1 MAEQSPAQVARA
13 QRGVSRLTSPR
24 GVARAVA
31 AAAIGS
37 AVVFGV
43 GACGAGQISQTAN
56 QEAAVNGG
64 NATVGQIALRD
75 VHVVYPAVNADD
87 AFVDGGPFELAFLI
101 SNNSAYQNDT
111 LQSITVP
118 GGGSATI
125 SGSRSLPATK
135 SLRAGQPSLL
145 LTGSPEGSTASSA
158 EVPSSQVAAQESA
171 AGSVG
176 NSADPT
182 ETRITVTLTGMGSKV
197 RPGLTVPLEFTF
209 QQAGKVTVNVPVDA
223 GYVNPR
229 RDSQF
234 LNRENAEATEQN
246 ERTNEGSEGG
256 SGQDNY
262 GSNLPNTGS
271 GGTAG

>member
-64 NATVGQIALRD
+64 SATVGQLALRD
-75 VHVVYPAVNADD
+75 VHVVYPPVNADD
-87 AFVDGGPFELAFLI
+87 AFVNGGPFEVAFLI
-101 SNNSAYQNDT
+101 SNNSAYQDDT

-125 SGSRSLPATK
+125 SGSRALPATK
-135 SLRAGQPSLL
+135 SLRAGQPSQL
-145 LTGSPEGSTASSA
+145 LTGSSDGSTASSA

-182 ETRITVTLTGMGSKV
+182 ETRITVTLTGMGTKV

-223 GYVNPR
+223 GYVNQR

-234 LNRENAEATEQN
+234 LNRENAEAN
-246 ERTNEGSEGG
+246 EENARTNEGSEGG

>member
-1 MAEQSPAQVARA
+1 VAEQSPAQVART
-13 QRGVSRLTSPR
+13 QRVVSRLTSPR
-24 GVARAVA
+24 GAARVIA

-64 NATVGQIALRD
+64 SATSGDLALRD

-87 AFVDGGPFELAFLI
+87 AFVNGGPFEVAFLI
-101 SNNSAYQNDT
+101 SNNSPFEDDT

-118 GGGSATI
+118 GGGTATI
-125 SGSRSLPATK
+125 SGSKALPATK
-135 SLRAGQPSLL
+135 SLRAGEPSQL
-145 LTGSPEGSTASSA
+145 LTGGSAAPSA
-158 EVPSSQVAAQESA
+158 GVPSSEVAAQESE
-171 AGSVG
+171 AGSAG
-176 NSADPT
+176 NSADPS
-182 ETRITVTLTGMGSKV
+182 ETRITVTLTGMGTKV

-209 QQAGKVTVNVPVDA
+209 QRAGKVTVNTPVDA

-234 LNRENAEATEQN
+234 LNRENAEAN
-246 ERTNEGSEGG
+246 EENAPSNEGSEGR
-256 SGQDNY
+256 SGEGNL

>member
-1 MAEQSPAQVARA
+1 MAEQSPAQVARS
-13 QRGVSRLTSPR
+13 QRGIVR
-24 GVARAVA
+24 VAA

-37 AVVFGV
+37 ALVFGV
-43 GACGAGQISQTAN
+43 AACGAGQISQTAN
-56 QEAAVNGG
+56 QEAAVNGSS
-64 NATVGQIALRD
+64 ATVGQLALRD
-75 VHVVYPAVNADD
+75 VHITYPRVNADD
-87 AFVDGGPFELAFLI
+87 AFVNGGPFEVAFLI
-101 SNNSAYQNDT
+101 SNNSAYQDDT

-125 SGSRSLPATK
+125 SGSRALPATK

-145 LTGSPEGSTASSA
+145 LTDAPAESASSSA
-158 EVPSSQVAAQESA
+158 EVPSSQVAAQESQ

-182 ETRITVTLTGMGSKV
+182 ETRITVTLTGMGTKV

-209 QQAGKVTVNVPVDA
+209 QRAGKVTVNVPVDA
-223 GYVNPR
+223 GYVNQR

-234 LNRENAEATEQN
+234 LNRENAEANEQN

>member
-1 MAEQSPAQVARA
+1 MAEQSPAQVARS
-13 QRGVSRLTSPR
+13 QRGIVR
-24 GVARAVA
+24 VAA

-37 AVVFGV
+37 ALVFGV
-43 GACGAGQISQTAN
+43 AACGAGQISQTAN

-64 NATVGQIALRD
+64 NATVGQLALRD
-75 VHVVYPAVNADD
+75 VHVVYPPVNADD
-87 AFVDGGPFELAFLI
+87 AFVNGGPFELAFLI
-101 SNNSAYQNDT
+101 SNNSAYQDDT

-118 GGGSATI
+118 GGRSATI
-125 SGSRSLPATK
+125 SGSRALPATK

-145 LTGSPEGSTASSA
+145 LTGAPEGSPSSSV
-158 EVPSSQVAAQESA
+158 EVPSSEVAAQESQ

-182 ETRITVTLTGMGSKV
+182 ETRITVTLTGMGTKV

-209 QQAGKVTVNVPVDA
+209 QRAGKVTVNVPVDA
-223 GYVNPR
+223 GYVNQR

-234 LNRENAEATEQN
+234 LNRENAEANEEN

-256 SGQDNY
+256 SGEGNY
-262 GSNLPNTGS
+262 GSNLPNNGS

>member
-1 MAEQSPAQVARA
+1 MAEQSPAQVARP
-13 QRGVSRLTSPR
+13 QRVVARLTSSR

-43 GACGAGQISQTAN
+43 GACSSGQISQTAN

-64 NATVGQIALRD
+64 NATVGQLALRD
-75 VHVVYPAVNADD
+75 VHVVYPPVNADD
-87 AFVDGGPFELAFLI
+87 AFVNGGPFELAFLI
-101 SNNSAYQNDT
+101 SNNSAYQDDT

-125 SGSRSLPATK
+125 SGSTALPATK
-135 SLRAGQPSLL
+135 SLRAGQPSQL
-145 LTGSPEGSTASSA
+145 LTSGADASTPASA
-158 EVPSSQVAAQESA
+158 EIPSSQVASEESQ

-182 ETRITVTLTGMGSKV
+182 ETRITVTLTGMGTKV
-197 RPGLTVPLEFTF
+197 RPGLTVPLQFTF
-209 QQAGKVTVNVPVDA
+209 QRAGKVTVNVPVDA
-223 GYVNPR
+223 GSVNPR

-234 LNRENAEATEQN
+234 LNRENAEAAEQN
-246 ERTNEGSEGG
+246 ERANEGSENG
-256 SGQDNY
+256 SGENQF

-271 GGTAG
+271 GGSAG